1 MDTTESPRPARRRL
15 VAHSSRQ
22 GEMASAAAQG
32 DEITSTRTALEDR
45 VVVFP
50 APVST
55 SLIPPNGFAKII
67 SFSRFSPSRKVNQ
80 SIFPTNAKYWCSIMH
95 PKNRK
100 LRDFAMNQW
109 HLHHHRGCEC
119 QPEFVSVFG
128 ILSLNENFATTGNTE
143 MSLLRE
149 AMSES
154 LTFCQPSTFNLQP
167 FWLNGK
173 SALQLSLSN

>member
-22 GEMASAAAQG
+22 GEMALAAAQG
-32 DEITSTRTALEDR
+32 DEITSTRTALEDG

-55 SLIPPNGFAKII
+55 SLILPNGLAKII
-67 SFSRFSPSRKVNQ
+67 SFSRFSSSRKVNQ
-80 SIFPTNAKYWCSIMH
+80 SIFPTNAKYWCSIMN

-128 ILSLNENFATTGNTE
+128 ILSSNENFATTGNTE
-143 MSLLRE
+143 VSLLRE

-154 LTFCQPSTFNLQP
+154 LTFCQPSTFSHFDLMVNHH
-167 FWLNGK
+167 FG
-173 SALQLSLSN
+173 